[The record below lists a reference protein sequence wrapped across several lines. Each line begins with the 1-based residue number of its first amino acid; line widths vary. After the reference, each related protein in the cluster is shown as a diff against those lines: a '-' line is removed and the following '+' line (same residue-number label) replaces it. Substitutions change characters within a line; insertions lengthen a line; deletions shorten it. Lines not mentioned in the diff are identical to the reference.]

1 MSKPSGQ
8 DMPVSVEGER
18 NEEVSEPVTNISYDW
33 EILIS
38 PDGSYSYVSPGC
50 ELITGCS
57 ADEFIENPNLI
68 LDIIHPEDRGI
79 FDDHQCS
86 SMDSQCSPAEMEF
99 RVIDK
104 KGEVRWIWHKCHSVF
119 SSDGQWEGRRTINRE
134 FTLQKMAEEK
144 LRQEQQLFNDGPT
157 VVFKWKAADGW
168 PVEYVSANIK
178 KVLGYDPADLLEGR
192 IAYIDIIHP
201 DDVERVSGQVLLY
214 SRSKKNNFCQEYRVV
229 GADGTVHWV
238 FDQTSTLR
246 DSNGKITYYHGYVLD
261 ISKQKY
267 TERQLLL
274 LDKIFA
280 NTLEGIAITD
290 SDGRIQKM
298 NPAGLSITGYEQ
310 SDLVGKY
317 MSILK
322 SDIHPAEF
330 HEERW
335 ESLKKTG
342 SWNGDIWSRRKN
354 GEICPLQMHMTSLGS
369 KKERLYSVI
378 YSFHDMTE
386 VKSQAKEIQF
396 QTYHDALT
404 GLPNRTLF
412 LDRLKVALRHAKE
425 QGSKLAII
433 VVDIDDFRLLN
444 DSLGHK
450 TGDLLLQKAA
460 LRIKECVREN
470 DTVARQGSDD
480 FIVLLENLTDIEI
493 AAETAQRIA
502 ENFRIPFIIDK
513 QEYFFTISAGV
524 AEAPE
529 DGETANALLSNAD
542 LAMYRAK
549 KEGKNAYCIFTK
561 ELNEQMKRRFD
572 LSTRLRNAL
581 ENEEFV
587 VYYQPKMDIK
597 ERRMVGVEA
606 LVRWEPEPGNVI
618 PPFEF
623 IPLAEATGLIV
634 PLGKYILR
642 TSCLQA
648 VEWKSQ
654 GHSLNMAV
662 NLSPRQFAQEDFL
675 ESVTDALQESGLPAS
690 MLELE
695 ITETLMM
702 ENEDL
707 AISQLWELK
716 KMGIKI
722 SIDDFGTGYSSLAY
736 LKQLPIDILK
746 IDRSFVKNLPD
757 DQDDV
762 VLTSTIINMAK
773 NLGLNIVA
781 EGVETIEQL
790 QYMCEHGCE
799 LIQGYYFSPPVS
811 ASHLEGLLNTPIDEL
826 FEGFSCGN
834 SCCSGVLITQIKE

>member
-1 MSKPSGQ
+1 MSTPSGPSGIL
-8 DMPVSVEGER
+8 PVKKGGNGGISESVAD
-18 NEEVSEPVTNISYDW
+18 ISYDW

-38 PDGSYSYVSPGC
+38 PDGSYKYVSPGC

-57 ADEFIENPNLI
+57 PEEFIENPDLI
-68 LDIIHPEDRGI
+68 FDIIHPDDRKKYN
-79 FDDHQCS
+79 DHQCS
-86 SMDSQCSPAEMEF
+86 SLDSKCPAAELEF

-104 KGEVRWIWHKCHSVF
+104 DGDVRWIWHKCQPVF
-119 SSDGQWEGRRTINRE
+119 SSDGQWQGRRTTNRE
-134 FTLQKMAEEK
+134 ITSLKQTEEK
-144 LRQEQQLFNDGPT
+144 LLQEQQLFNSGPT
-157 VVFKWKAADGW
+157 VVFKWKAAEGW
-168 PVEYVSANIK
+168 PVEYVSPNVQ

-192 IAYIDIIHP
+192 VAYIDIIHP

-214 SRSKKNNFCQEYRVV
+214 GRSKKNLFYQEYRVV
-229 GADGTVHWV
+229 GADGTVHWI
-238 FDQTSTLR
+238 FDQTTTIR
-246 DSNGKITYYHGYVLD
+246 DSNGKITHYHGYILD
-261 ISKQKY
+261 ISHQKY

-298 NPAGLSITGYEQ
+298 NPAGLSITGYEE
-310 SDLVGKY
+310 SELIGKQ

-322 SDIHPAEF
+322 AGMHPAEF

-335 ESLKKTG
+335 NFLVKTG
-342 SWNGDIWSRRKN
+342 DWQGDIWTRRKN
-354 GEICPLQMHMTSLGS
+354 GEISPLQMHMTSLGNQ
-369 KKERLYSVI
+369 KGRLYNVI
-378 YSFHDMTE
+378 YSFHDLTE
-386 VKSQAKEIQF
+386 VNSQAKEIQF

-425 QGSKLAII
+425 QRSKLAII

-450 TGDLLLQKAA
+450 TGDVLLQQAA

-502 ENFRIPFIIDK
+502 ENFRIPFVIDG

-524 AEAPE
+524 AQAPE
-529 DGETANALLSNAD
+529 DGDTENALLSNAD

-549 KEGKNAYCIFTK
+549 KEGKNAYCVFTK
-561 ELNEQMKRRFD
+561 ELNEQMKRRFT
-572 LSTRLRNAL
+572 LSTKLRNAL
-581 ENEEFV
+581 ENDEFV
-587 VYYQPKMDIK
+587 VYYQPKMDIST
-597 ERRMVGVEA
+597 RCMVGVEA
-606 LVRWEPEPGNVI
+606 LVRWEPEPGNII

-623 IPLAEATGLIV
+623 IPLAESTGLIV
-634 PLGKYILR
+634 PLGEFVLR
-642 TSCLQA
+642 TACSQA
-648 VEWKSQ
+648 AEWKAM
-654 GHSLNMAV
+654 GFNINMAV

-675 ESVTDALQESGLPAS
+675 DSVHEALQDSGLPAS

-702 ENEDL
+702 ENEEL
-707 AISQLWELK
+707 AINQLWKLK

-722 SIDDFGTGYSSLAY
+722 SVDDFGTGYSSLSY

-773 NLGLNIVA
+773 NLGLDIVA
-781 EGVETIEQL
+781 EGVETAGQL
-790 QYMCEHGCE
+790 EFMCEHGCR
-799 LIQGYYFSPPVS
+799 LIQGYFFSPPVS
-811 ASHLEGLLNTPIDEL
+811 ADKLKILLETPANKL
-826 FEGFSCGN
+826 FDGFSCGD
-834 SCCSGVLITQIKE
+834 SCFVVKEIKQFKA